1 MTITRTTLEDGPLA
15 TSPQQPMIIVTPHAP
30 SRRNHIIGVIIVIMV
45 ALIWTFSAELIQHIF
60 QDGKS
65 FDKPYFL
72 TYFSV
77 SLFSLL
83 LGGFARRSWRT
94 TPTWDALEQTEQP
107 MQQISGS
114 AVMEGEYDPD
124 FDRPSKIHLRPRDVF
139 RLGAQLAPIFFMSS
153 WTYNVGLDLTSVASS
168 SIIAS
173 LTTLFTLLIGVFM
186 GSVKFT
192 MSKLMATVLCTIG
205 VALVSQQDN
214 TNGEHARRSLF
225 GDLLSIASSFIYGFY
240 TVILN
245 INTERS
251 SFSVSMLLGFLGL
264 TNLIALWPGLI
275 VFSLFGWE
283 KFELP
288 PAKVI
293 AMLTVN
299 GLVGTVLSD
308 FLWAKSVELA
318 GPLLGTL
325 SLSLSVPFSMVADYF
340 IRDRGFSFIY
350 VVGTVL
356 VISGFL
362 LMNYEIASERAE
374 ENAQHGTEL
383 EETG

>member
-1 MTITRTTLEDGPLA
+1 MTITTTTLDEGRLA
-15 TSPQQPMIIVTPHAP
+15 DSLQRPMIVVTPHAP
-30 SRRNHIIGVIIVIMV
+30 SRRNHIIGVIIVLMV

-60 QDGKS
+60 QDGKA

-77 SLFSLL
+77 SLFTIL
-83 LGGFARRSWRT
+83 LGGFLRRSWRT
-94 TPTWDALEQTEQP
+94 VPTWDALEQAEQP
-107 MQQISGS
+107 MQQMSGS

-124 FDRPSKIHLRPRDVF
+124 FDRPSKVHLRPSEVF

-153 WTYNVGLDLTSVASS
+153 WTYNLGLDLTSVASS
-168 SIIAS
+168 AIIAS
-173 LTTLFTLLIGVFM
+173 LTTFFTLIIGVFM

-192 MSKLMATVLCTIG
+192 MSKLIATVLSTIG

-214 TNGEHARRSLF
+214 TNGEHSHRSLF

-251 SFSVSMLLGFLGL
+251 SFSVSMMLGFLGL

-325 SLSLSVPFSMVADYF
+325 SLSLSVPFSMIADYF
-340 IRDRGFSFIY
+340 IHGEDFTFMY
-350 VVGTVL
+350 VIGTVL
-356 VISGFL
+356 VVFGFL
-362 LMNYEIASERAE
+362 LMNYEIASERAKE
-374 ENAQHGTEL
+374 KAQQGTEL
-383 EETG
+383 EDVG